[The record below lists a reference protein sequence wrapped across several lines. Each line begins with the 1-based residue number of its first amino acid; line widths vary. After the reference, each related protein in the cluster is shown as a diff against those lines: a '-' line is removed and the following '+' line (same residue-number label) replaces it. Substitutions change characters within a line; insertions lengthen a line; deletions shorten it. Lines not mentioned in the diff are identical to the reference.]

1 MPRARNRFG
10 WPRMP
15 ALPRLAGLFLAAL
28 LVLPCP
34 AAEPPPALRGMLVV
48 NEDNSHFFG
57 TRPPEEMTLAGL
69 HAWVDQY
76 AGTRVTHLFLSP
88 NAMRASF
95 RSRTR
100 EAIWDPVDGR
110 APDHVWPRNAQR
122 LDAAGLD
129 PYAVWIDRAR
139 TRGLSPWLSMRMND
153 AHSVDDPAN
162 FMHSGFWRRHPEFR
176 RQPAGPFPPSANGA
190 LNFRHPEVRA
200 HALDFLRELLER
212 YAPDGLE
219 LDWMRFGHHLTPGR
233 ETEEAGHLLEVVRE
247 ARRLTREWGARRG
260 RPILLGVRVPSHP
273 DAAAGLGMDA
283 IAWAREGLVDLVVAA
298 PFWSTSDFALPAAD
312 WRARLAAAAPG
323 VAFLPGVEHNLR
335 AYPTGQSVPLDLA
348 ALRGFAA
355 RMRHEGADGIYLFN
369 WMDSQTRPVSAADYA
384 RLLREGLEPAALAGQ
399 SRRHIVTYRDTVP
412 RGFPAGV
419 QLPLAAR
426 PGGPIRLDAG
436 SGAGEG
442 EAWLVAG
449 LAGRPGVA
457 TARLRATLDGQELT
471 AGPDGEDQAPR
482 GGVARAVRFR
492 VPAGRLGPGEREI
505 RLAQADDGP
514 PQEIVWVEFAVPG
527 AP

>member
-1 MPRARNRFG
+1 
-10 WPRMP
+10 MP
-15 ALPRLAGLFLAAL
+15 ALSRFAGLLLAAL
-28 LVLPCP
+28 AALPCP

-57 TRPPEEMTLAGL
+57 SRPPEEMTLAGL

-76 AGTRVTHLFLSP
+76 AGTRVTHLFLNP

-100 EAIWDPVDGR
+100 DAIWDSVNGR
-110 APDHVWPRNAQR
+110 EPDHPWPRNARR
-122 LDAAGLD
+122 LEAAGLD

-139 TRGLSPWLSMRMND
+139 ARGLSPWLSMRMND

-162 FMHSGFWRRHPEFR
+162 FMHSDFWRRHPEFR
-176 RQPAGPFPPSANGA
+176 RQPAGPFPPSSNGA

-233 ETEEAGHLLEVVRE
+233 EAEESGHLLEVVRE
-247 ARRLTREWGARRG
+247 ARRLTQEWGARRG
-260 RPILLGVRVPSHP
+260 QPILLGVRVPSHP

-283 IAWAREGLVDLVVAA
+283 VAWAREGLVDLVVAT
-298 PFWSTSDFALPAAD
+298 PFWSTSDFALPAGE
-312 WRARLAAAAPG
+312 WRARLAAAAPR

-384 RLLREGLEPAALAGQ
+384 RLLREGLAPAGLAGKA
-399 SRRHIVTYRDTVP
+399 RRHVVTYRDTVP
-412 RGFPAGV
+412 RGFPAEV
-419 QLPLAAR
+419 QLPLPGR
-426 PGGPIRLDAG
+426 PGGTVRL
-436 SGAGEG
+436 GAGPGAGDG

-449 LAGRPGVA
+449 LADRPGA
-457 TARLRATLDGQELT
+457 GTARLQAFLNGAPLSV
-471 AGPDGEDQAPR
+471 GPEAEDPARR
-482 GGVARAVRFR
+482 GGVVRAIRFR
-492 VPAGRLGPGEREI
+492 CPPGSLLPGDQEI
-505 RLAQADDGP
+505 RLEQADDGP
-514 PQEIVWVEFAVPG
+514 PQDIVWVEFLVPG

>member
-1 MPRARNRFG
+1 MF
-10 WPRMP
+10 
-15 ALPRLAGLFLAAL
+15 ALPRLAGLLLAAL
-28 LVLPCP
+28 ALLPALP
-34 AAEPPPALRGMLVV
+34 RAAEPPPALRGMLVV

-162 FMHSGFWRRHPEFR
+162 FMHSEFWRRHPEFR

-190 LNFRHPEVRA
+190 LNFRHPEVRT

-233 ETEEAGHLLEVVRE
+233 EAEEAGHLLEVMRE

-283 IAWAREGLVDLVVAA
+283 VAWARAGLVDLVVAA
-298 PFWSTSDFALPAAD
+298 PFWSTSDFALPASE

-335 AYPTGQSVPLDLA
+335 AYPLGKSVPLDLA

-384 RLLREGLEPAALAGQ
+384 RLLREGLEPAALAGKP
-399 SRRHIVTYRDTVP
+399 RRHVVTYRDTVP

-419 QLPLAAR
+419 QLPLDSR
-426 PGGPIRLDAG
+426 PGGTVRLSAG
-436 SGAGEG
+436 PGAGDG

-449 LAGRPGVA
+449 LADRPGVA
-457 TARLRATLDGQELT
+457 TAQLRATLNGRTLA
-471 AGPDGEDQAPR
+471 AGADVEDQAPR
-482 GGVARAVRFR
+482 GGVARAVRFHC
-492 VPAGRLGPGEREI
+492 PPGDLKAGEQEI
-505 RLAQADDGP
+505 RLHQADDGP
-514 PQEIVWVEFAVPG
+514 PQEIVWVEFLVAG

>member
-1 MPRARNRFG
+1 MS
-10 WPRMP
+10 
-15 ALPRLAGLFLAAL
+15 ALPRLAGLWLAAL
-28 LVLPCP
+28 AVLAPLP
-34 AAEPPPALRGMLVV
+34 ARAAEPPSALRGMLVV

-76 AGTRVTHLFLSP
+76 AGTRVTHLFLNP

-100 EAIWDPVDGR
+100 DAIWDPVDGR
-110 APDHVWPRNAQR
+110 EPDHVWPRNARR

-129 PYAVWIDRAR
+129 PYAVWIERAR
-139 TRGLSPWLSMRMND
+139 SRGLSPWLTMRMND

-162 FMHSGFWRRHPEFR
+162 FMHSEFWRRHPQFR

-200 HALDFLRELLER
+200 HVLGFLQELLER

-233 ETEEAGHLLEVVRE
+233 EAEEAHHLTGIVRE
-247 ARRLTREWGARRG
+247 ARRLTREWSARRG
-260 RPILLGVRVPSHP
+260 RTILLGVRVPSHP

-283 IAWAREGLVDLVVAA
+283 VAWAREGLVDLVVAA
-298 PFWSTSDFALPAAD
+298 PFWSTSDFALPAGE

-335 AYPTGQSVPLDLA
+335 AYPTGRSVPLDLA

-355 RMRHEGADGIYLFN
+355 QMRQEGADGIYLFN

-384 RLLREGLEPAALAGQ
+384 RLLREGLEPAALAGRA
-399 SRRHIVTYRDTVP
+399 RRHAVTYIDTAP
-412 RGFPAGV
+412 RGFPTGV
-419 QLPLAAR
+419 QLPLAGR
-426 PGGPIRLDAG
+426 PGGTVRVEAG
-436 SGAGEG
+436 PGAGEG

-449 LAGRPGVA
+449 LAPHPAAA
-457 TARLRATLDGQELT
+457 TARLQVTLNGRPLA
-471 AGPDGEDQAPR
+471 AGPDLEEAAHL
-482 GGVARAVRFR
+482 GGVGRALRFACPPGSVR
-492 VPAGRLGPGEREI
+492 AGRNEV
-505 RLAQADDGP
+505 RLAQENDGP
-514 PQEIVWVEFAVPG
+514 AQEIVWVELHVAG